1 MDWKQKLKDGKN
13 LAGKAFTTAVEK
25 VTALDD
31 KLEGGKVK
39 IVNAIEDKLATIGR
53 DKRKKDGDTP
63 PAANPKG
70 PAQ

>member
-13 LAGKAFTTAVEK
+13 LAGKAFSTAVEK

-31 KLEGGKVK
+31 KLEGGKVR

-53 DKRKKDGDTP
+53 DKRKKGGET
-63 PAANPKG
+63 PKG

>member
-1 MDWKQKLKDGKN
+1 MDWKQKLKDGKK
-13 LAGKAFTTAVEK
+13 LAGQAFTTAVEK

-63 PAANPKG
+63 KTPGA
-70 PAQ
+70 

>member
-31 KLEGGKVK
+31 KLEEGKVR
-39 IVNAIEDKLATIGR
+39 IVNALEDKLATMGR
-53 DKRKKDGDTP
+53 DKRKKDGD
-63 PAANPKG
+63 APKG

>member
-31 KLEGGKVK
+31 KLEDGKVR

-53 DKRKKDGDTP
+53 DKNKKGGDTP
-63 PAANPKG
+63 KNPA
-70 PAQ
+70 

>member
-31 KLEGGKVK
+31 KLEDGKTK
-39 IVNAIEDKLATIGR
+39 LVNAIENKLATAGR
-53 DKRKKDGDTP
+53 DKRKKDGDA
-63 PAANPKG
+63 PATKNPKG

>member
-31 KLEGGKVK
+31 KLEDGKVK
-39 IVNAIEDKLATIGR
+39 VVNAIENKLATIGR
-53 DKRKKDGDTP
+53 DKSKNAPKKDGETP
-63 PAANPKG
+63 QAPAP
-70 PAQ
+70 

>member
-31 KLEGGKVK
+31 KLKDGKVK
-39 IVNAIEDKLATIGR
+39 IVNAIENKLATIGR
-53 DKRKKDGDTP
+53 DKPKKDGET
-63 PAANPKG
+63 PKG